1 MSTLPKL
8 SAANRPFAAVLV
20 DSCARAAP
28 LRNQNT
34 AKFSGAVFRANESFV
49 QGADFERHQ

>member
-28 LRNQNT
+28 LRNKNA